1 MRKTD
6 ANVQAVKRT
15 MTEARTG
22 LERRAGTKVAEKK
35 FFRMRAKENL
45 ALEASDLL
53 GEVLTQQSTS
63 HLQQIY
69 PINSTSPTYKIVK
82 YSKVPLSRGVV
93 ILVLGPDPESDFQLF
108 GDSRSRLRSSKK
120 WNRNTCFLKD

>member
-69 PINSTSPTYKIVK
+69 PINSTSPTYMIVP
-82 YSKVPLSRGVV
+82 SSNCEDWQ
-93 ILVLGPDPESDFQLF
+93 ILDRQVAKSVNLHNWMTVTAFCQRIPV
-108 GDSRSRLRSSKK
+108 
-120 WNRNTCFLKD
+120 